1 MRLRK
6 TTSHNFTD
14 LTGHRFCRLIV
25 VSRHNSPSDRS
36 KPTWLCECDC
46 GKTKVISGV
55 SLRRGNSKSCGCLCI
70 DRSRVVNRVHGMK
83 NTRTYRIWSGMK
95 NRCVCSTSKDF
106 KRYGARGIT
115 LCPEWMMFEAFHV
128 DMGNPPD
135 GMTLGRID
143 NNKGYCKENCRWESP
158 KQQARNRRG
167 NVIACVDGTEKTCAE
182 WDEDFGFYP
191 GTVAKRFK
199 KGTRGQAL
207 LAPINPALARC
218 QKTPIAATDLDC
230 D

>member
-1 MRLRK
+1 
-6 TTSHNFTD
+6 
-14 LTGHRFCRLIV
+14 
-25 VSRHNSPSDRS
+25 
-36 KPTWLCECDC
+36 
-46 GKTKVISGV
+46 
-55 SLRRGNSKSCGCLCI
+55 
-70 DRSRVVNRVHGMK
+70 
-83 NTRTYRIWSGMK
+83 
-95 NRCVCSTSKDF
+95 VCSTSKDF